1 VGDLPV
7 VITVGHGGN
16 IRGIQGNTVLMFTGD
31 ADECLLSNSSSE
43 QPDWHVKYRG
53 DYKGITRPVCS
64 HDLFCWAFQ
73 VARGMEYLASR
84 KVRQILLICNI
95 VMGEYIHLFMVDYTG
110 IIKIMSMG

>member
-1 VGDLPV
+1 
-7 VITVGHGGN
+7 
-16 IRGIQGNTVLMFTGD
+16 MFTGD

-53 DYKGITRPVCS
+53 DYKGVTMPVCS

-84 KVRQILLICNI
+84 KVRQILLMCNI
-95 VMGEYIHLFMVDYTG
+95 VMGEYIHGGLYRHNRDHVNG
-110 IIKIMSMG
+110 VRL